1 MNEVIYSKI
10 TNPEEIEILSGKTF
24 QYNDLI
30 LSYSQKTI
38 DLLKKNFNLKDSL
51 YIIAKQSNEFVGFCS
66 IDKDWWEDGFFMIR
80 EIFINPNLQKQGVGE
95 KIMGMCIEHARN
107 KKAVGVVTETDFR
120 NIPMQGLCKKFNF
133 KEMDNPHWKDGITY
147 KLLF

>member
-1 MNEVIYSKI
+1 MNDIIYSTI
-10 TNPEEIEILSGKTF
+10 TDPEEIEILRDKTS
-24 QYNDLI
+24 QYNDLV
-30 LSYSQKTI
+30 LSYNQKTV

-51 YIIAKQSNEFVGFCS
+51 YIIAKKNNEFVGFCS

-80 EIFINPNLQKQGVGE
+80 EIFVNPNFQNQGVGE
-95 KIMGMCIEHARN
+95 EIMGMCIEHARN

-133 KEMDNPHWKDGITY
+133 KEMNNPHWKEGVTY